1 MSRKTRNRL
10 LRTLIGHQY
19 AMKGKINALILNI
32 LVLKLNEWFI
42 GVHKGTY
49 SYWRHDTASV
59 GEGRS
64 Q

>member
-1 MSRKTRNRL
+1 
-10 LRTLIGHQY
+10 
-19 AMKGKINALILNI
+19 MKGTINALILNI
-32 LVLKLNEWFI
+32 LALKLNEWFI